1 MEFLLA
7 VVAVAV
13 ALWLARGR
21 HLHPGDYLV
30 AAALAVTFALFVLA
44 LTPSGAQNHA
54 LLELGAPLSSIA
66 QAEFFAANGVK
77 IALAAVL
84 FAIGACFCAVVR
96 RRMTPE
102 QYA

>member
-7 VVAVAV
+7 IVAVAV

-30 AAALAVTFALFVLA
+30 AAALALIFSLFVLA
-44 LTPSGAQNHA
+44 LTPGRLQNLA
-54 LLELGAPLSSIA
+54 LIELGAPLSAIA
-66 QAEFFAANGVK
+66 RAEFFAANGVR
-77 IALAAVL
+77 IALAALL
-84 FAIGACFCAVVR
+84 FAAGACVCAVVR

-102 QYA
+102 QFA

>member
-7 VVAVAV
+7 VVAVA
-13 ALWLARGR
+13 ASLWLARGR

-44 LTPSGAQNHA
+44 LTPNGPQNHV
-54 LLELGAPLSSIA
+54 LIELGAPLPSIA
-66 QAEFFAANGVK
+66 QAEFFAAHGVK